1 MTILGPTWQAG
12 AIMMTGYD
20 RLGPVSQAFGSE
32 AEAHGA
38 ALALTVP
45 VTPNLS

>member
-20 RLGPVSQAFGSE
+20 RLGPVSQAFGSPE
-32 AEAHGA
+32 AEAA
-38 ALALTVP
+38 ALALTGP
-45 VTPNLS
+45 H